1 MFTRWDPD
9 NAKPQCRRCNRFHGG
24 QPKSFKARMGKEL
37 SEKMEQDA
45 QKVVKYSNDELL
57 EMLELYKQINKCLKT

>member
-1 MFTRWDPD
+1 
-9 NAKPQCRRCNRFHGG
+9 
-24 QPKSFKARMGKEL
+24 MGKEL

-45 QKVVKYSNDELL
+45 KKVVKYSNDELL